1 MPTPPATVSAPVM
14 ELVEESVLL
23 ILRAPPNVD
32 LPDVAMPPCTTK
44 APVVVLVEVAV
55 RPLRITA
62 PFLTMKSACA
72 IQFPFPLD
80 GYVLYLIFMRKRKRA
95 TKLPLCIMLQS
106 PFVTLE
112 YSYLPDYSSE

>member
-1 MPTPPATVSAPVM
+1 MNSGPPK
-14 ELVEESVLL
+14 
-23 ILRAPPNVD
+23 VD
-32 LPDVAMPPCTTK
+32 RPDVAMPPWTTK

-80 GYVLYLIFMRKRKRA
+80 GCKFCLF
-95 TKLPLCIMLQS
+95 IMSL
-106 PFVTLE
+106 
-112 YSYLPDYSSE
+112 